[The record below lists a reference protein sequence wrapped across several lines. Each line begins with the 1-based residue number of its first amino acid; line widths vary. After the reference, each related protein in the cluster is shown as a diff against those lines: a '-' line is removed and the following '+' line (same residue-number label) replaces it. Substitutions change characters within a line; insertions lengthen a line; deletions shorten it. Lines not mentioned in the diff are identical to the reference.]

1 MRIFDHRW
9 PRLFL
14 ACGFAWL
21 MLLGPTGASAA
32 DSQKSRLVDA
42 AWLQQRLGEVLLIDA
57 SSTQDH
63 MAGHVPG
70 AVSADRY
77 RYGAQDPTP
86 QQMEQRL
93 QSWGVSPNR
102 KVVIYDQGADFMAP
116 RLFYDLYYHGVPAK
130 DVFLLDGGL
139 AAWRAKGGAVVT
151 EATPAPTRG
160 TFRVTQLREEARV
173 RLPEFLVASGDLKHH
188 VLMDALSADYYYGA
202 RRFFDR
208 AGHVPN
214 AVSMPSSDLFNAD
227 KTFKSASELQR
238 LLRYTGIRPEQTV
251 HSHCG
256 GGGAAAVNW
265 FALKFIADHRK
276 VTLYQESQR
285 EWLRDDRGLPF
296 WTYSA
301 PHLLR
306 PASWVTGWNSAMLR
320 LFGAADLSIVDVREP
335 AQYARGHLPFAL
347 NIPAQTV
354 HTQLQQPQRLALTLG
369 QAGVGPTH
377 DVVIVS
383 DGGLSPDAA
392 LAFMAFEQMGQ
403 PRVSLLMDSVDDW
416 ALSGEELTKVATA
429 IRNPQGMT
437 DLAVPPTNY
446 TARQG
451 RTAWVS
457 DPTRTQGEFEKVYI
471 AAGKTLPRV
480 APDGKVV
487 HLAHIELIGG
497 DGRPKAAAEL
507 WRIIDKAG
515 VPRHAE
521 LIVFADD
528 PAEAAINY
536 VVFRLMGWPDV
547 KAWAR

>member
-1 MRIFDHRW
+1 MTIHNHRW
-9 PRLFL
+9 LHLLL
-14 ACGFAWL
+14 ACGLAFLA
-21 MLLGPTGASAA
+21 MLGPPAASAA
-32 DSQKSRLVDA
+32 QATASRLVDA
-42 AWLQQRLGEVLLIDA
+42 AWLKQRMGEVLLIDA

-63 MAGHVPG
+63 QAGHVPG
-70 AVSADRY
+70 AISVDRF
-77 RYGAQDPTP
+77 RYGPHDPTP

-93 QSWGVSPNR
+93 QAWGVSAGR
-102 KVVIYDQGADFMAP
+102 TVVIYDQGGDYMAP
-116 RLFYDLYYHGVPAK
+116 RLFYDFFYHGVPAK
-130 DVFLLDGGL
+130 NVFLLDGGL
-139 AAWRAKGGAVVT
+139 AAWRAQGGAVVSH
-151 EATPAPTRG
+151 ATPAPPRG

-173 RLPEFLVASGDLKHH
+173 RLPEFLVASGDPKHH
-188 VLMDALSADYYYGA
+188 VLMDALSPDYYYGA

-214 AVSMPSSDLFNAD
+214 ALSMPSSDLFNAD
-227 KTFKSASELQR
+227 KTFKSAADLQR
-238 LLRYTGIRPEQTV
+238 LLRYAGIGPEQTV

-265 FALKFIADHRK
+265 FALKFIADHPK

-285 EWLRDDRGLPF
+285 EWLRDERGLPF
-296 WTYSA
+296 WTYAA
-301 PHLLR
+301 PQLVR
-306 PASWVTGWNSAMLR
+306 PAAWVTGWNSAMLR
-320 LFGAADLSIVDVREP
+320 MFGVADLSIVDVRET

-354 HTQLQQPQRLALTLG
+354 HTQLRQPQRLALTLG
-369 QAGVGPTH
+369 QAGVDPAH

-383 DGGLSPDAA
+383 NGGLSAGAA

-416 ALSGEELTKVATA
+416 ALSGQELTKVATA
-429 IRNPQGMT
+429 IRNPTGMT
-437 DLAVPPTNY
+437 DLAVPATNY
-446 TARQG
+446 TVRQG

-457 DPTRTQGEFEKVYI
+457 DPTRTKGEFEKVYI
-471 AAGKTLPRV
+471 AAGKTLPRE

-487 HLAHIELIGG
+487 HLPHTELIGA
-497 DGRPKAAAEL
+497 DGKPKGAAEL